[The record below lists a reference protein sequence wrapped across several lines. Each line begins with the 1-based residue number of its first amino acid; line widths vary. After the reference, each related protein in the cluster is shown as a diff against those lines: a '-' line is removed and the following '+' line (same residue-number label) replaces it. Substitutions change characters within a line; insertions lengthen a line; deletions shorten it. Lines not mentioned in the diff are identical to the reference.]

1 MYLPGELYR
10 HTPSKTQGLVSLLA
24 MLLALR
30 NACLV
35 SLLFTGE
42 WITNS
47 VWVYK
52 LETLWD
58 EENSKEHQKRNFKEK
73 HHKQTSRER
82 WREHRKDK

>member
-1 MYLPGELYR
+1 
-10 HTPSKTQGLVSLLA
+10 

-30 NACLV
+30 NACLA

-58 EENSKEHQKRNFKEK
+58 EENSKEHQKRNFLFVSKRNIISK
-73 HHKQTSRER
+73 LRESVGESTGKINR
-82 WREHRKDK
+82 T